1 MEENSGFLFALW
13 QKFVRGGVTSSFLYP
28 CWKLQCRRWW
38 MSLSHWGVFM
48 SAHGRLLNR
57 YCFLGTLDSHS
68 WALSAGSDA
77 FEVSNIR
84 LGVLGRVW
92 IPLFLWLLNRLLCHD
107 GFSAPQL
114 ALPQFSPPSHLVL
127 DPHDSCGCQGKIPEA
142 RRESWPEPPAADTV
156 WGWFISQIK
165 LINSVSGSGSGC
177 SAVLLWVFSPGAYAM
192 GMWLCLCTPQASAGV
207 VLVLLEVLFNE
218 SWPKCH
224 LRLKHSQVTLLSLED

>member
-68 WALSAGSDA
+68 WALSAGSEA
-77 FEVSNIR
+77 FEVSNLR

-156 WGWFISQIK
+156 WGWLQPDKADK
-165 LINSVSGSGSGC
+165 LGVWVRQWLQCCI
-177 SAVLLWVFSPGAYAM
+177 AVGVFSWSLYHGDVAVPLHTSGFCRSCVGA
-192 GMWLCLCTPQASAGV
+192 AGGA
-207 VLVLLEVLFNE
+207 F
-218 SWPKCH
+218 
-224 LRLKHSQVTLLSLED
+224 